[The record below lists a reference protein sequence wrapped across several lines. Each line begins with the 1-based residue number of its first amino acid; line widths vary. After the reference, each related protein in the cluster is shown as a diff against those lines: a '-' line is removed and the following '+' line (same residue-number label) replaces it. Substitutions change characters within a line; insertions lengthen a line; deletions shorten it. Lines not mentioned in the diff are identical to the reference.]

1 MLLEI
6 LENSQKNTCARVS
19 FLIKLQAEPATLL
32 KKRLWHRCFP
42 VNFVKFL
49 RTPFLQNTS
58 RRLLVDLLQNLV
70 KFLKSFKVNNWISLH
85 PPPSLFFNDF
95 LELRIL
101 SGNLHSTCFYHCFY
115 WVSSWYMFSFNFWNN
130 YFQD

>member
-32 KKRLWHRCFP
+32 KKRLWNRCFP

-115 WVSSWYMFSFNFWNN
+115 WVEREMTFVHTLWNN
-130 YFQD
+130 YS